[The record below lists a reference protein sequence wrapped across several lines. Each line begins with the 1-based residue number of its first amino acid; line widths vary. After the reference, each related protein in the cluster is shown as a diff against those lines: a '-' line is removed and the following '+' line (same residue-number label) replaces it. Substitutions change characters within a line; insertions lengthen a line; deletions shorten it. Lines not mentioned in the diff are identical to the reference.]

1 MAFIDVYAKATGR
14 MHRVPEH
21 FMTNPVLAAPFRKT
35 PKTRAAETTSAT
47 PETDVVTSTSGTHR
61 TTETPAAGDK
71 E

>member
-1 MAFIDVYAKATGR
+1 MAFIDVYSKATGR
-14 MHRVPEH
+14 KHRVPEH
-21 FMTNPVLAAPFRKT
+21 YMDNPVLARPFRKT

-47 PETDVVTSTSGTHR
+47 PETDVVSTTPGTRR

>member
-1 MAFIDVYAKATGR
+1 MAFINVYSKATGR
-14 MHRVPEH
+14 KHRVPEH
-21 FMTNPVLAAPFRKT
+21 FLTHPVLSKPFRKT

-47 PETDVVTSTSGTHR
+47 PETDAVTATSGDPS